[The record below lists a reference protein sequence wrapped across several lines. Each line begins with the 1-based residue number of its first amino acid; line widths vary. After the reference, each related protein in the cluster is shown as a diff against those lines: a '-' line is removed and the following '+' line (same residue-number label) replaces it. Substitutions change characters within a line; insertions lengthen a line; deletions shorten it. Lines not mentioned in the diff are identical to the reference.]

1 MQISFFLIAKLII
14 ILLFSL
20 ILSVQDI
27 KHGEVSVYI
36 QWVSIFCA
44 LLCHL
49 IFARTEMWIYIISSM
64 LMGAFY
70 FTVRTITREKLGPA
84 DVWFGFF
91 QGLFLVPMMIPLC
104 FGIEALAALCVM
116 NKKVGRKTFPFI
128 PFMSLGLIITYIIAS
143 VAKQSM

>member
-20 ILSVQDI
+20 VLSVQDI

-70 FTVRTITREKLGPA
+70 FTVRKITREKLGPA

-91 QGLFLVPMMIPLC
+91 QGLFLRPQIIPVC
-104 FGIEALAALCVM
+104 FGIECIVTLCVM
-116 NKKVGRKTFPFI
+116 NKKAGRKTFPFI
-128 PFMSLGLIITYIIAS
+128 PFMSLGLIITYVIAS